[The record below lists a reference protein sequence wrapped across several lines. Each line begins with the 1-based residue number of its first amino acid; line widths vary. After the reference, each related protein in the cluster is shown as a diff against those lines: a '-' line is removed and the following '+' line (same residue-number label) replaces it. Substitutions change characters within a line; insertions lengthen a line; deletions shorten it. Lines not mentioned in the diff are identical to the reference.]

1 MWRIFTYNLLI
12 SDIIIL
18 IVVFYKALIL
28 LILLFLFFEYLLYKF
43 YLISLKNIA
52 FFTIKTHIP
61 YIKLELLYLKMIIW
75 NFKDFKYFK
84 NFFIKKNIR
93 NRHKLEYRSW
103 VLQFHGLCHW
113 KNMKRNYCS
122 TQINPSK
129 ERKVEQFFIIIK
141 VAISNVI

>member
-52 FFTIKTHIP
+52 FYYQNTYSLIHKAWTFV
-61 YIKLELLYLKMIIW
+61 
-75 NFKDFKYFK
+75 FK
-84 NFFIKKNIR
+84 NDNLKF
-93 NRHKLEYRSW
+93 
-103 VLQFHGLCHW
+103 
-113 KNMKRNYCS
+113 
-122 TQINPSK
+122 
-129 ERKVEQFFIIIK
+129 
-141 VAISNVI
+141 

>member
-52 FFTIKTHIP
+52 FYYRNTYFLHKAWT
-61 YIKLELLYLKMIIW
+61 
-75 NFKDFKYFK
+75 FVFK
-84 NFFIKKNIR
+84 NDNLKF
-93 NRHKLEYRSW
+93 
-103 VLQFHGLCHW
+103 
-113 KNMKRNYCS
+113 
-122 TQINPSK
+122 
-129 ERKVEQFFIIIK
+129 
-141 VAISNVI
+141 